1 MQGGDPMRRFT
12 TTEGATEQGTKGA
25 GEQESKGAREQGSKG
40 ARERGSAG
48 AERRTSSF
56 LSLTLSLA
64 LSVCVGT
71 AAQAACHVVT
81 PTGSGA
87 MNGSDWNNAFAGLP
101 ATLVRGDSY
110 YIATGTYPRYRF
122 NTPESGTTVIT
133 IKKAAPTDHCT
144 ETGWQTGFGVGQAV
158 WADNSGAPTWEF
170 SDNGYWIIDG
180 QYRNNSKS
188 GHRFRI
194 NLATKLIGTG
204 NTCFAVNILG
214 DHVPGGLRG

>member
-12 TTEGATEQGTKGA
+12 TTEGAREQGTKGA

-64 LSVCVGT
+64 LSLCFGT

-81 PTGSGA
+81 PSGA
-87 MNGSDWNNAFAGLP
+87 GTRDGSAWGNAFAGLP

-133 IKKAAPTDHCT
+133 IKKATPTDHCT
-144 ETGWQTGFGVGQAV
+144 DAGFQAGYGTGQAV
-158 WADNSGAPTWEF
+158 WEDNSGA
-170 SDNGYWIIDG
+170 
-180 QYRNNSKS
+180 
-188 GHRFRI
+188 
-194 NLATKLIGTG
+194 
-204 NTCFAVNILG
+204 
-214 DHVPGGLRG
+214 